1 MGLGLGQQPG
11 QGGITRG
18 RGDAPLFYGD
28 EDDLGTNNIEKVTND
43 DLSRASIG
51 DLLGVG
57 ETEHEEDKEAVGPQA
72 GGAVV
77 SQGRGGDAVWR
88 ESLVPE
94 EQALLK
100 RYFKTEN

>member
-1 MGLGLGQQPG
+1 M
-11 QGGITRG
+11 
-18 RGDAPLFYGD
+18 FFGD
-28 EDDLGTNNIEKVTND
+28 EDDLGTNNIEKVTNE
-43 DLSRASIG
+43 DLSRASMG

-57 ETEHEEDKEAVGPQA
+57 ETEHEEDKGASGPQA
-72 GGAVV
+72 GGAVT

-100 RYFKTEN
+100 RYFKTES

>member
-1 MGLGLGQQPG
+1 M
-11 QGGITRG
+11 
-18 RGDAPLFYGD
+18 
-28 EDDLGTNNIEKVTND
+28 
-43 DLSRASIG
+43 G

-57 ETEHEEDKEAVGPQA
+57 ETEHEEDTESSSPKA
-72 GGAVV
+72 GGAVT

-100 RYFKTEN
+100 RYFKTES